1 MAIDLGYQFEKY
13 SDNAKNFLE
22 SGSMVARIV
31 FFILVIIGF
40 VLLLRLGIAILAW
53 IFNPKA
59 NVVVSSGMT
68 NGSTQAVYPSNPQ
81 VKGSVPI
88 MRSDNQLRGIEF
100 TWSAWLFI
108 DGNQISY
115 NKDRFKHVF
124 SKGNTNIPT
133 GVNSNTNSKT
143 KEKDDIFIPTDGI
156 IEPLNG
162 PGLYISPINSP
173 NVAELSLLV
182 RMNIFTNESPDKP
195 LTQLNN
201 ECIKTVQ
208 AFREDYENGKIDLK
222 NEQTRETLNKC
233 RKEFSYLNTSGNF
246 GNLDEGFGGQPM
258 APLIYD
264 DVVIPDIPINKWISV
279 IIRLEN
285 NNILDIYIN
294 GRLMRRHTLR
304 GIAKQNYGPTNVSLN
319 GGFAGFLSELQYFN
333 YAIGTAE
340 IDWIVENGPN
350 LKGDGHDM
358 NAKPYYL
365 ANSWFDDNLDPVY
378 SYN

>member
-1 MAIDLGYQFEKY
+1 MAIDLGYQFEK
-13 SDNAKNFLE
+13 SSNNAKNFLE
-22 SGSMVARIV
+22 SGSTVSHIV
-31 FFILVIIGF
+31 FFILVVIGF
-40 VLLLRLGIAILAW
+40 VLLLRLGIAILSW
-53 IFNPKA
+53 IFNPKPT
-59 NVVVSSGMT
+59 VIVSRGMT
-68 NGSTQAVYPSNPQ
+68 NGSTQAVYPSNPG
-81 VKGSVPI
+81 VKGSIPI
-88 MRSDNQLRGIEF
+88 MRSQDQWRGIEF
-100 TWSAWLFI
+100 TWAVWLFI

-133 GVNSNTNSKT
+133 GN
-143 KEKDDIFIPTDGI
+143 PADGI

-182 RMNIFTNESPDKP
+182 RMNIFTDEAADKP

-208 AFREDYENGKIDLK
+208 AFRQDFEMGNVDLK
-222 NEQTRETLNKC
+222 NSQTRETLDKC
-233 RKEFSYLNTSGNF
+233 RKEFAYLNNSGPSQ
-246 GNLDEGFGGQPM
+246 GFAGEPM
-258 APLIYD
+258 APMIYD
-264 DVVIPDIPINKWISV
+264 DVVIPEIPINKWVSV

-285 NNILDIYIN
+285 NNILDVYIN
-294 GRLMRRHTLR
+294 GRLLRRHTLR
-304 GIAKQNYGPTNVSLN
+304 GIAKQNYGPTNVCLN
-319 GGFAGFLSELQYFN
+319 GGFAGYLSELKYFN

-350 LKGDGHDM
+350 LKGKGHDM